1 MTSIDPI
8 SDEETSAD
16 AAAAADLRRM
26 YQRVDLRMDRP
37 TPARMYDYFLDGKDN
52 FEVDRA
58 AADVVIGLL
67 GEQTVKLGPQENRA
81 FLRRA
86 VRFMAQ
92 QGVDQFI
99 DLGAGLPTQGNVHQV
114 AREVNPDVHVVYV
127 DNDPIVF
134 AHGRALLADSPV
146 VQVITADLRRPDD
159 VLDHPVTRK
168 LIDFSRP
175 VGLLMFAVLHFVPD
189 DEHPHELLTRY
200 VSHLTPGSMVGV
212 SHLTMDG
219 FSTEAVAKAAAVYE
233 RATSPMIPRPKAEIA
248 RIIDG
253 LDLIE
258 PGLVRAWQWRP
269 GPDDTLQT
277 NATYAAVAKI

>member
-1 MTSIDPI
+1 MTSTEPTPGDTPA
-8 SDEETSAD
+8 SAE
-16 AAAAADLRRM
+16 LQRI
-26 YQRVDLRMDRP
+26 YQRVDLRTDRP

-52 FEVDRA
+52 FAVDRE
-58 AADVVIGLL
+58 AADVVIELL

-86 VRFMAQ
+86 VRHMAQ
-92 QGVDQFI
+92 QGIDQFI

-114 AREVNPDVHVVYV
+114 AREINPDAHVVYV

-159 VLDHPVTRK
+159 VLDHPVTQK

-189 DEHPHELLTRY
+189 DEQPRELLAHYR
-200 VSHLTPGSMVGV
+200 SRLAPGSLVGV

-233 RATSPMIPRPKAEIA
+233 RATSPMVPRSRPEIA
-248 RIIDG
+248 HLLDG
-253 LDLIE
+253 LDLLE
-258 PGLVRAWQWRP
+258 PGLVRSWEWRP
-269 GPDDTLQT
+269 APDDTLRT
-277 NATYAAVAKI
+277 NATYAAVGQVT

>member
-1 MTSIDPI
+1 MSTAPPPEGQPLVDDVDWTWTNDDSSWIPPEIDTEHP
-8 SDEETSAD
+8 S
-16 AAAAADLRRM
+16 
-26 YQRVDLRMDRP
+26 
-37 TPARMYDYFLDGKDN
+37 PARMYDYSLGGKDN

-58 AADVVIGLL
+58 AVERV
-67 GEQTVKLGPQENRA
+67 GEIVPEFRSVAVANRG
-81 FLRRA
+81 FLVRA
-86 VRFMAQ
+86 VDVLAR
-92 QGVDQFI
+92 QGIDQFI

-114 AREVNPDVHVVYV
+114 AREINPDAHVVYV

-159 VLDHPVTRK
+159 VLDHPVTQK

-189 DEHPHELLTRY
+189 DEQPRELLAHYR
-200 VSHLTPGSMVGV
+200 SRLAPGSLVGV

-233 RATSPMIPRPKAEIA
+233 RATSPMVPRSRPEIA
-248 RIIDG
+248 HLLDG
-253 LDLIE
+253 LDLLE
-258 PGLVRAWQWRP
+258 PGLVRSWEWRP
-269 GPDDTLQT
+269 APDDTLRT
-277 NATYAAVAKI
+277 NATYAAVGQVT